1 MSTWLRL
8 HALALRDAAARLL
21 AQPVASG
28 FSILVL
34 AMVLALPVLAAVGL
48 RSAAAV
54 AARVDTDPHV
64 NVFLALDASDE
75 DARRVGQALKAQP
88 AVSSVRF
95 VPRAEAFEELRKTT
109 HLGELLASLQSNPL
123 PDAYTVR
130 VATADPVALAALRDA
145 WSRLP
150 KVDRVVADGDWAAR
164 LAAWIRLAR
173 TLALAAGVFLA
184 LAVAFMVAHL
194 IRLQVATRRDEV
206 EVSRLVGATAAD
218 VRRPFLWFGLLEGG
232 LAGALAAAFVAAA
245 GAWLQAQMQV
255 LAPSYGIEL
264 QAFSLVLE
272 EAVAVAAG
280 AALLGWLGARIAVWR
295 ELRSLSPGR

>member
-1 MSTWLRL
+1 MTWLRL
-8 HALALRDAAARLL
+8 HAMALRDAAGRLL
-21 AQPVASG
+21 GQPVASA

-88 AVSSVRF
+88 AASSVRF
-95 VPRAEAFEELRKTT
+95 VPKAEAFEELRKTT

-130 VATADPVALAALRDA
+130 VASTDPAALAALRDA

-164 LAAWIRLAR
+164 LAAWIRFAR
-173 TLALAAGVFLA
+173 TLALAAGAFLA

-218 VRRPFLWFGLLEGG
+218 VRRPFLWFGLLEGA
-232 LAGALAAAFVAAA
+232 LAGGLAAAFVAAT
-245 GAWLQAQMQV
+245 GAWLQGQMQV

-264 QAFSLVLE
+264 QAFSLALE
-272 EAVAVAAG
+272 EAAAVAAG
-280 AALLGWLGARIAVWR
+280 AALLGWLGARIAVGR
-295 ELRSLSPGR
+295 ELKGLSPGR

>member
-1 MSTWLRL
+1 MSTWFRL
-8 HALALRDAAARLL
+8 HAMAVRDAAGRLFG
-21 AQPVASG
+21 QPFASG

-34 AMVLALPVLAAVGL
+34 AMVLALPVLAAVAL

-54 AARVDTDPHV
+54 ASRVDTDPHV
-64 NVFLALDASDE
+64 NVFLALDASEE
-75 DARRVGQALKAQP
+75 DARRVGEALKAQP
-88 AVSSVRF
+88 AAASVRF

-109 HLGELLASLQSNPL
+109 HLGELLASLERNPL

-130 VATADPVALAALRDA
+130 VANADPAALAALRDA
-145 WSRLP
+145 WSKLP

-164 LAAWIRLAR
+164 LAAWIRFAR
-173 TLALAAGVFLA
+173 TLTLAGGAFLA

-218 VRRPFLWFGLLEGG
+218 VRRPFLWFGWLQGA
-232 LAGALAAAFVAAA
+232 LAGGLAAAFVAAS
-245 GAWLQAQMQV
+245 GAWLQGQMQV

-264 QAFSLVLE
+264 QAFSLALP
-272 EAVAVAAG
+272 EAAAVVAG
-280 AALLGWLGARIAVWR
+280 AGFLGWIGARIAVQR
-295 ELRSLSPGR
+295 ELRSLSAGR

>member
-1 MSTWLRL
+1 MRTWIRL
-8 HALALRDAAARLL
+8 HAMALRDAAGRLL
-21 AQPVASG
+21 GQPFAAG

-34 AMVLALPVLAAVGL
+34 AMVLALPVLAAVAL

-54 AARVDTDPHV
+54 ASRVDTDPHV
-64 NVFLALDASDE
+64 NVFLALDASEE

-109 HLGELLASLQSNPL
+109 HLGELLASLDRNPL

-130 VATADPVALAALRDA
+130 VASADPAALAALRDA
-145 WSRLP
+145 WSKLP
-150 KVDRVVADGDWAAR
+150 KVDRVAADGDWAAR
-164 LAAWIRLAR
+164 LAAWIRFAR
-173 TLALAAGVFLA
+173 TLTAAGGAFLA

-218 VRRPFLWFGLLEGG
+218 VRRPFLWFGLLEGA
-232 LAGALAAAFVAAA
+232 LAGALAAAFVALA

-264 QAFSLVLE
+264 QAFSLAIR
-272 EAVAVAAG
+272 EAAVVAAVAA
-280 AALLGWLGARIAVWR
+280 ALGWAGARIAVQR
-295 ELRSLSPGR
+295 ELKSVSAGR